1 MSDPQRLAL
10 VTGASRGIGA
20 AVAVRLARAGV
31 RVVGTATTSAGAES
45 ISELAGA
52 QGLAL
57 EGQVLDVRDAEAVDR
72 LCAAIEERYGAVG
85 ILVNNAAIT
94 RDGLLLRM
102 DPDDWD
108 EVLETDLTGVYRLT
122 RRCLRGMVRAR
133 WGRIITLTSVVA
145 FSGNPGQANYAA
157 AKAGLVGFTRALAL
171 EVGSRQITVNAVA
184 PGFIETDMTR
194 RLDERQREALLG
206 RVPLGRFGRAEEVA
220 ALVAYLA
227 GDEAGYVT
235 AQTFHINGGM
245 FPS

>member
-20 AVAVRLARAGV
+20 AVASRLARAGA

-45 ISELAGA
+45 INALAGA

-72 LCAAIEERYGAVG
+72 LCATIEDRYGAVG

-194 RLDERQREALLG
+194 SLDERQREALLG

-227 GDEAGYVT
+227 GDESGYVT

>member
-52 QGLAL
+52 QGLTL

>member
-20 AVAVRLARAGV
+20 AVASRLARAGA

-45 ISELAGA
+45 INALAGS

-72 LCAAIEERYGAVG
+72 LCATIEDRYGAVG

-194 RLDERQREALLG
+194 SLDERQREALLG

-227 GDEAGYVT
+227 GDESGYVT

>member
-20 AVAVRLARAGV
+20 AVASRLARAGA

-45 ISELAGA
+45 INALAGA

-72 LCAAIEERYGAVG
+72 LCAAIEDRYGAVG

-194 RLDERQREALLG
+194 SLDERQREALLG

-227 GDEAGYVT
+227 GDESGYVT

>member
-1 MSDPQRLAL
+1 MNTPARLAL

-20 AVAVRLARAGV
+20 AVAARLARGGV
-31 RVVGTATTSAGAES
+31 RVVGTATTEAGAEA
-45 ISELAGA
+45 IGA
-52 QGLAL
+52 QGRAHGLAL
-57 EGQVLDVRDAEAVDR
+57 EGMVLDVRDADAVARVCD
-72 LCAAIEERYGAVG
+72 AIEERHGTVA
-85 ILVNNAAIT
+85 ILVNNAAVT

-102 DPDDWD
+102 DEEAWD
-108 EVLETDLTGVYRLT
+108 EVLDTNLTGVYRLT

-194 RLDERQREALLG
+194 RLDEGQRGALLG
-206 RVPLGRFGRAEEVA
+206 RVPLGRFGLPEEVA

-227 GDEAGYVT
+227 GDDAGYLT

>member
-20 AVAVRLARAGV
+20 AVASRLARAGA

-45 ISELAGA
+45 INALAGS

-72 LCAAIEERYGAVG
+72 LCAAIEDRYGAVG

-194 RLDERQREALLG
+194 SLDERQREALLG

-227 GDEAGYVT
+227 GDESGYVT

>member
-20 AVAVRLARAGV
+20 AVAGRLARAGV

-45 ISELAGA
+45 INDLAGA
-52 QGLAL
+52 QGLTL

>member
-45 ISELAGA
+45 INDLAGA

-57 EGQVLDVRDAEAVDR
+57 EGQVLDVRDTEAVDR

>member
-20 AVAVRLARAGV
+20 AVASRLARAGA

-45 ISELAGA
+45 INALAGA

-227 GDEAGYVT
+227 GDESGYVT

>member
-45 ISELAGA
+45 INELAGA

-94 RDGLLLRM
+94 RDGLLPRM

>member
-45 ISELAGA
+45 ISELAGT